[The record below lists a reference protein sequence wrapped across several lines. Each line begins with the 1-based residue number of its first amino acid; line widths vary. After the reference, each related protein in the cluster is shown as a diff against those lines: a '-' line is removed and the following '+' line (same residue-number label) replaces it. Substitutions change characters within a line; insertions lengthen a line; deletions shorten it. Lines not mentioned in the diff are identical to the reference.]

1 MFSITV
7 LEIHH
12 ITYSYMKSD
21 LTRASISVEMM
32 ILGLNRI
39 GRLWGAK
46 VDDCEEQ
53 VDLGVGDAC
62 FF

>member
-39 GRLWGAK
+39 GGLWGAK

-53 VDLGVGDAC
+53 VDLL
-62 FF
+62 